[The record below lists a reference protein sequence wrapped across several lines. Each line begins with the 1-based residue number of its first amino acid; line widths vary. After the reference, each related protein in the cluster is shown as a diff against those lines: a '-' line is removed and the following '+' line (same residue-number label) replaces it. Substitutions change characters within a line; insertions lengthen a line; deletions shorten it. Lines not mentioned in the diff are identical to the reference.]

1 MKLALLSDIHANLQ
15 AFDACLAH
23 AQAVA
28 HTRYALL
35 SDLVGYGA
43 DPVAVVQR
51 VIQMAG
57 EGAIVLKGNHDEMAV
72 MPDGA
77 NKTLGGTADCTHA
90 QLDAAQRAYLYA
102 LPLTHREDTTLLVHA
117 SVDSPG
123 AGATWTTGAAP
134 VPVWMPAPTNRACT
148 MSSVAMCISRC
159 CTTVAPGVD
168 LQKFAPTPGVP
179 VPMPP
184 APPMG
189 GHHRLRGPAARRRP
203 AGHVRPVRHV
213 AAQFFTACPM
223 TTNRRPPS
231 GRPDARNTLPNAWR
245 MDVETAGTWS
255 RTGRICH

>member
-23 AQAVA
+23 AQAVGA
-28 HTRYALL
+28 QRYALL
-35 SDLVGYGA
+35 GDLVGYGA

-77 NKTLGGTADCTHA
+77 NKTLGGSTADWTHA
-90 QLDAAQRAYLYA
+90 QLDAAQRAYLDA

-123 AGATWTTGAAP
+123 RWRYVDDERSAGASLD
-134 VPVWMPAPTNRACT
+134 AC
-148 MSSVAMCISRC
+148 ADQ
-159 CTTVAPGVD
+159 PGVHYV
-168 LQKFAPTPGVP
+168 F
-179 VPMPP
+179 
-184 APPMG
+184 G
-189 GHHRLRGPAARRRP
+189 GHVHQQMLYYRCPCPGIANGWPPSAPWASRGTATREPCTPCSTCPRP
-203 AGHVRPVRHV
+203 RSL
-213 AAQFFTACPM
+213 FTACPM
-223 TTNRRPPS
+223 TTNRLRPPS
-231 GRPDARNTLPNAWR
+231 GRPDCPNTLPNAWR